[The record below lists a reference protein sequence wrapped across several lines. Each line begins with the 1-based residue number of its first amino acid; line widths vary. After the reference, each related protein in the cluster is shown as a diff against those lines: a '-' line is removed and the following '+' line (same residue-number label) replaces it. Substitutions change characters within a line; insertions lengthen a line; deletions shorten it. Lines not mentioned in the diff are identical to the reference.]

1 MMQLIKEPLSTDTI
15 GAFQD
20 MLEGAISGHYVG
32 AVVGLLL
39 PRRRY
44 TVHCFGE
51 ACRNPTFA
59 RGVCLALDDEL
70 RHLIHS
76 DGLETR
82 L

>member
-1 MMQLIKEPLSTDTI
+1 MQLIREQISRSTVE
-15 GAFQD
+15 AFQQ
-20 MLEGAISGHYVG
+20 MLEGAVTGHYVG
-32 AVVGLLL
+32 AVVGLIL

-70 RHLIHS
+70 RHLIHH
-76 DGLETR
+76 DGPETKF
-82 L
+82 